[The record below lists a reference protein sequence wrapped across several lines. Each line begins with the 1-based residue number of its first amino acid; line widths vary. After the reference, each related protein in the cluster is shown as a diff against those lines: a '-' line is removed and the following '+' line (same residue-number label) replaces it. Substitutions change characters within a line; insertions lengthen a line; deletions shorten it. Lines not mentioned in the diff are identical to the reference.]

1 MNEFEHSVLTLLAQ
15 NDRGLGGYQARNILD
30 YLGENHFIDPV
41 FPSSENEMEIL
52 LAGIDIDTIYS
63 EVCKINAYPNPASSI
78 VNFVYEMKEFIPKGT
93 ILNVMDFSG
102 KSIYR
107 LPINE
112 MSGVVIWDGSFL
124 PSGLYFYHLIADSK
138 IITKTK
144 PLILMK

>member
-1 MNEFEHSVLTLLAQ
+1 
-15 NDRGLGGYQARNILD
+15 
-30 YLGENHFIDPV
+30 
-41 FPSSENEMEIL
+41 
-52 LAGIDIDTIYS
+52 
-63 EVCKINAYPNPASSI
+63 
-78 VNFVYEMKEFIPKGT
+78 
-93 ILNVMDFSG
+93 MDFSG

-112 MSGVVIWDGSFL
+112 MSGVVIWDGSFS